1 MNNFENLEKELL
13 HLEEII
19 KKCLEIIKSSPEGGI
34 SVCKIK
40 NKSLEIYVTLASGK
54 RIYLSTRKPENAK
67 LIKQLIQKTYVNKV
81 LRTALEQ
88 KAIIERFLAS
98 YNPNAIAEVFERSSE
113 ERKQYIEPFRTV
125 EQEEKHID
133 EEEIR
138 MLKEMR
144 SLCDEIL
151 KRKAP

>member
-19 KKCLEIIKSSPEGGI
+19 NQCMNVIKTAPNG
-34 SVCKIK
+34 SVLITHRGNSETYHLDYYYKGQKEYLSIK
-40 NKSLEIYVTLASGK
+40 N
-54 RIYLSTRKPENAK
+54 PENLK
-67 LIKQLIQKTYVNKV
+67 LTKQLIQKSYATKV
-81 LRTALEQ
+81 LRTAMEQ
-88 KAIIERFLAS
+88 KAVIERFLAS

-125 EQEEKHID
+125 EQKEKHID